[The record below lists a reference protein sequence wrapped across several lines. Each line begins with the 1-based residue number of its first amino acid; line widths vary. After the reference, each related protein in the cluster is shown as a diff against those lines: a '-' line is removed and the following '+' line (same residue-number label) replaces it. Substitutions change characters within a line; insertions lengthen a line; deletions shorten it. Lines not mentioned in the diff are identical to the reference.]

1 MKTHDVT
8 LTGDEIF
15 KQGIG
20 HDAFWDALYDAL
32 VDRGYTPAQFSFSI
46 EVSLV
51 EETEEEQRNG
61 GFAAEE
67 DAA

>member
-1 MKTHDVT
+1 MNDTIDIT
-8 LTGDEIF
+8 LNGDDIF
-15 KQGIG
+15 KHGVE

-51 EETEEEQRNG
+51 QQENEE
-61 GFAAEE
+61 AA
-67 DAA
+67 

>member
-1 MKTHDVT
+1 MKTHEIT
-8 LTGDEIF
+8 LTGDELF
-15 KQGIG
+15 NQGIE

-67 DAA
+67 EAA